1 VKRQFGTQIRRQ
13 SWAIAVL
20 ILIAFSLLGFGA
32 VGIRSLF
39 KGFDVHWPFATRFGV
54 THGPVAF
61 PVFGIVAGTT
71 LILSDFFVLHRWVQR
86 ILIFLFALVIIWAF
100 EGLFGAIWGATG
112 ETMMAK
118 P

>member
-1 VKRQFGTQIRRQ
+1 MKRQFGTQIRRQ

-20 ILIAFSLLGFGA
+20 ILIAFSLLGFGG

-54 THGPVAF
+54 TYGPVAF

-86 ILIFLFALVIIWAF
+86 ILIFCLHSS
-100 EGLFGAIWGATG
+100 LFGLLKGCLEPYG
-112 ETMMAK
+112 ELLAK